1 MTLLTDFAA
10 IKDRA
15 IKADIP
21 PEKNNLSA
29 DELDIKEAAQQIA
42 NKEADSF
49 DAFLQT
55 KHEELN
61 SIATKNTQ
69 LNQELDKTGLIS
81 PTMNQAE
88 VLANVGSH
96 VQKDL
101 ANRQPA
107 IDARVKLMEADTI
120 WKRFRAEHNLTHRE
134 ADYPHDYYIHFAPIL
149 GIVILEALM
158 CAYYYINENG
168 LLGGAVTAVG
178 IAISN
183 LGVCGFLGF
192 FFRYHNLVKPEW
204 KRNLGW
210 VTLPTFIFFMIWF
223 NATLAAFRVL
233 YQLQTNNPFIDAMI
247 AAIQMMIFKR
257 MPFADVT
264 SFTLFI
270 VGILFSFAAFYKG
283 YTFKDAYPAYQ
294 EKDKKKK
301 EHQSEYDKQISQVNP
316 DKTIQKLVQE
326 LDDIIRQANS
336 LHRISAIKEEILN
349 KEETY
354 KNLQTKTNEQL
365 NAAISYFR
373 EHQLA
378 IRATGMSAPSY
389 FSNAVPTINFRVIPT
404 DKLLQ
409 KIDDIHVKNQTLDA
423 RINQYVT
430 PTLKMINAN
439 KPQIATEAKRE
450 FITQVDKSA
459 QERIHPI

>member
-1 MTLLTDFAA
+1 MTLLTNFAV
-10 IKDRA
+10 IKDKA
-15 IKADIP
+15 IQAVIP
-21 PEKNNLSA
+21 PEQNNLSA
-29 DELDIKEAAQQIA
+29 DELELKNEAQQIA

-55 KHEELN
+55 KHDELN
-61 SIATKNTQ
+61 SIASKNTQ

-88 VLANVGSH
+88 VLATVGSH
-96 VQKDL
+96 VQEYL
-101 ANRQPA
+101 ETREPA
-107 IDARVKLMEADTI
+107 IAAKVKLMEAETI

-134 ADYPHDYYIHFAPIL
+134 AKYPHDYYIHFAPIAA
-149 GIVILEALM
+149 IVIAEAIM
-158 CAYYYINENG
+158 NAFFYVNENG
-168 LLGGAVTAVG
+168 LLGGAFVAFFVA
-178 IAISN
+178 IAN
-183 LGVCGFLGF
+183 LGVCGILGF
-192 FFRYHNLVKPEW
+192 GFRYHNLIKPKWE
-204 KRNLGW
+204 RNLGW
-210 VTLPTFIFFMIWF
+210 STLPFFIFFMIWF

-233 YQLQTNNPFIDAMI
+233 YQLQTNSPFIDAMV
-247 AAIQMMIFKR
+247 AALEMMIFRR
-257 MPFADVT
+257 MPFSDVT

-270 VGILFSFAAFYKG
+270 VGIFFSLIAFYKG
-283 YTFKDAYPAYQ
+283 YTLKDTYPAYQ
-294 EKDKKKK
+294 EKDEKKK
-301 EHQSEYDKQISQVNP
+301 EYQNEYDKQIAQVNP

-326 LDDIIRQANS
+326 LDDIIRQANG
-336 LHRISAIKEEILN
+336 LHRTSAIKEEILN

-378 IRATGMSAPSY
+378 IRATGMSAPKY
-389 FSNAVPTINFRVIPT
+389 FSNAAPAINFRIIPT

-409 KIDDIHVKNQTLDA
+409 KIDDIHAKNQTLDA

-450 FITQVDKSA
+450 FIKQVDKSA
-459 QERIHPI
+459 QERIHPT